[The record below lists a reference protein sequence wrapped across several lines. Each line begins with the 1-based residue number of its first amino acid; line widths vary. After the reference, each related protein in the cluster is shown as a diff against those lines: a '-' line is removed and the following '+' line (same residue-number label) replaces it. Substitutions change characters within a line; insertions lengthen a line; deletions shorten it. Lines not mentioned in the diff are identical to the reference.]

1 MSWFLRGLFVLTSL
15 IALPRWAHAQ
25 TSFDPSYWN
34 LLLHY
39 QKGLFG
45 GWASEAHNADFFI
58 SPNGRTDPEAEL
70 KASLQ
75 AISEKR
81 LVQNQP
87 FECVFPARYHYLKSA
102 FALEV
107 EESPCARL
115 KKWKT
120 QFAGESATVV
130 FATSYLGNVASIFG
144 HAFLKID
151 TKPGFNPKG
160 ELLDL
165 GISFAA
171 KNDPDDNPITFAWKG
186 LTGGYLESY
195 SVMTYFTRLGE
206 YHNIENRDIWEYK
219 LRMNAAQVDR
229 LLEHA
234 WELQSAQMNYFFPNK
249 NCAYHLWVLLQV
261 ANPNWHIADPSAY
274 WVMPADGIKILNQ
287 VGAVSEVKFRP
298 STYHKLKQKI
308 LAMSDQEKAAFEK
321 SKKSDLTLF
330 GNESSL
336 VLEGL
341 LDYQQFTIY
350 PFNRELQPSE
360 QAQQDE
366 LFAKLTTANISDPPL
381 PPIVAESE
389 PDLGQGSRKA
399 SLMVGNGH
407 GDNFFDLEFRPML
420 HDLLDNDDGYT
431 QFSQIEAGRTRIR
444 YSEIRNNI
452 SLQEL
457 EVVNIVSLVPVD
469 SILMSPSWLVQ
480 VGGIV
485 PPDST
490 CATCLSASVQGG
502 IGISAYLLPKTE
514 NAITFAFLKLNAEDG
529 AGIPGNFR
537 AGPSELIGFDVRLG
551 RSIKFLTELEFTQYF
566 DQHLTAQSGT
576 YSNWTSG
583 LSWNAVK
590 NFELRLN
597 GKYQQ
602 LPTENY
608 VWGNLAAGVY
618 F

>member
-15 IALPRWAHAQ
+15 IALPRTAHAQ
-25 TSFDPSYWN
+25 SSFDSSYWN

-39 QKGLFG
+39 QKNLFG
-45 GWASEAHNADFFI
+45 GWVSEAHNADFFI
-58 SPNGRTDPEAEL
+58 SPTGRTDPDAEL

-75 AISEKR
+75 AIAEKR
-81 LVQNQP
+81 LVQNLP
-87 FECVFPARYHYLKSA
+87 FECAFPARFHYLKSA
-102 FALEV
+102 FALKVDEA
-107 EESPCARL
+107 PCARL

-171 KNDPDDNPITFAWKG
+171 KDDPDDNPFSFAWKG
-186 LTGGYLESY
+186 LTGGYMESY

-219 LRMNAAQVDR
+219 LRMRAEQVDR

-234 WELQSAQMNYFFPNK
+234 WELQSAKMSYFFTNK
-249 NCAYHLWVLLQV
+249 NCAYHLWVLVQV
-261 ANPNWHIADPSAY
+261 ANPNWQIADSSAY

-287 VGAVSEVKFRP
+287 IGAVSEVKFRP

-308 LAMSDQEKAAFEK
+308 LAMSDTEKTEFEKAK
-321 SKKSDLTLF
+321 RSDLTLA

-341 LDYQQFTIY
+341 LDYQQFTISSLS
-350 PFNRELQPSE
+350 REMTASE
-360 QAQQDE
+360 QAKQDE
-366 LFAKLTTANISDPPL
+366 LFAKLTTANISDPAL
-381 PPIVAESE
+381 PPIVAESQ

-399 SLMVGNGH
+399 SLMVGSGRA
-407 GDNFFDLEFRPML
+407 DNFFELEFRPML
-420 HDLLDNDDGYT
+420 HDLLDNDEGYT

-444 YSEIRNNI
+444 YSETKNNI

-457 EVVNIVSLVPVD
+457 EVVNIVSLAPMD
-469 SILMSPSWLVQ
+469 SILKSPSWLVQ
-480 VGGIV
+480 VGGVV

-490 CATCLSASVQGG
+490 CPTCLSASIQGG
-502 IGISAYLLPKTE
+502 IGLSTYLMPRIE
-514 NAITFAFLKLNAEDG
+514 NAVTFAFLKMNVEDG
-529 AGIPGNFR
+529 AGTPGNFR
-537 AGPSELIGFDVRLG
+537 IGPSELVGFDARLG
-551 RSIKFLTELEFTQYF
+551 RKIKFLTELEFNQYF
-566 DQHLTAQSGT
+566 DQHLTALSGT
-576 YSNWTSG
+576 YAAWTSG

-590 NFELRLN
+590 NFELRFN

-608 VWGNLAAGVY
+608 FLGNLAAGYY